1 MFVNALFTYLLQRI
15 RQRRRAFYS
24 AFIFGQPLFHICYII
39 VTFAN
44 HGLTQIETP
53 HHMIHGGV
61 LGINSLAVTYFRMRR
76 AYYHWRW
83 FVSRPCSRWEGVGP
97 NRYGRQ
103 A

>member
-1 MFVNALFTYLLQRI
+1 MRFLLPFTHLF

-24 AFIFGQPLFHICYII
+24 AFNFGQPLNPLCYII

-44 HGLTQIETP
+44 QRLTQIETP
-53 HHMIHGGV
+53 HQIHGGV
-61 LGINSLAVTYFRMRR
+61 FGMNSLAVTYFRMQK